1 MMMLYPRFSIG
12 ICLRK
17 ILTMIYTTYEYGTVV
32 SNPSNHF
39 GWCESRWWP
48 ACGFRLA
55 IRLQLAKRSRT
66 QSTFM
71 FRICPSSP
79 NSRPNPTTLLCLA
92 TVDYSYDI
100 VQSNL
105 RHSGLDMDKMDN
117 RGNWIVDLLPKDKSF
132 VAMENLQETNWQ
144 TRDTLWWMIC

>member
-1 MMMLYPRFSIG
+1 LVVSVPSSPLIAMIRLWRNTLMLTKWNYDDDVVPTLFNWN
-12 ICLRK
+12 LFRK

-71 FRICPSSP
+71 FRICPS
-79 NSRPNPTTLLCLA
+79 
-92 TVDYSYDI
+92 
-100 VQSNL
+100 
-105 RHSGLDMDKMDN
+105 
-117 RGNWIVDLLPKDKSF
+117 
-132 VAMENLQETNWQ
+132 
-144 TRDTLWWMIC
+144 